1 MTGEVKIISRTHR
14 KINGK
19 YYARVRYKI
28 DDGKPL
34 EILRAVENKS
44 AIRPKLAEIEVDLL
58 KNGPLQLVAGK
69 VTFRQLAQHAKDN
82 VYVSAVYDD
91 QETKIKGVRSV
102 VPAHAAL
109 NNLVAFFADT
119 DIRKINEKSLTE
131 YQVARLTGII
141 KDRTKVSLST
151 VDREL
156 SKARRLF
163 NIAVDEGWL
172 LRSPFTR
179 AVSRNLIHDGNET
192 PDPIKTRELTD
203 EEAVQVIKAL
213 DTPERRHTLP
223 VFIAAMDT
231 GARRSSLLDYLRWR
245 DIDFGEEVIVITAY
259 KGKGRNIKP
268 KRWPVQMTSRL
279 KKELLQLQLQRKN
292 KNDDALVF
300 EEAKV
305 NLRKLWTAAYAEAGV
320 PKGTRLFYSVRHNF
334 GTEMA
339 NEGMPLPALANLL
352 GHSDVKMTMRYY
364 NLTKKT
370 IDKARDILNR
380 RAVANRQ

>member
-1 MTGEVKIISRTHR
+1 MTGKVEIISRTYR
-14 KINGK
+14 KIKGK

-34 EILRAVENKS
+34 DILRQVENKS
-44 AIRPKLAEIEVDLL
+44 AIKSKQAEIEVELRQH
-58 KNGPLQLVAGK
+58 GPAQLVAGK
-69 VTFRQLAQHAKDN
+69 VTFRQLAQHAKEN
-82 VYVSAVYDD
+82 IYVAAVYDD
-91 QETKIKGVRSV
+91 QETKITGVRSI

-109 NNLVAFFADT
+109 NNLVAFFGDI
-119 DIRKINEKSLTE
+119 DIRKINEKKLAQ
-131 YQVARLTGII
+131 YQIARLTGTI
-141 KDRTKVSLST
+141 KNLRKVTLST
-151 VDREL
+151 VDRDL

-172 LRSPFTR
+172 LGSPFTK
-179 AVSRNLIHDGNET
+179 AVSRNLIHDAAET

-203 EEAVQVIKAL
+203 EEALRVMKAL

-231 GARRSSLLDYLRWR
+231 GARKSSLLDYLRWK
-245 DIDFGEEVIVITAY
+245 DINFADELITLTAY

-279 KKELLQLQLQRKN
+279 KKELLQLQLQRTN

-300 EEAKV
+300 EPAKV
-305 NLRKLWTAAYAEAGV
+305 NLRKLWTAAYAEAEV

-364 NLTKKT
+364 NMNKKT
-370 IDKARDILNR
+370 IDKARDILDR
-380 RAVANRQ
+380 RAMVNS

>member
-1 MTGEVKIISRTHR
+1 MTGEVKIISRTYR
-14 KINGK
+14 KIKGK
-19 YYARVRYKI
+19 YYARVRYQI

-34 EILRAVENKS
+34 DILRQVENKS
-44 AIRPKLAEIEVDLL
+44 AIKPKQAEIEVELL
-58 KNGPLQLVAGK
+58 ENGPAQLVAGK

-82 VYVSAVYDD
+82 IYVSAVYDD
-91 QETKIKGVRSV
+91 QETKITGFRSV

-109 NNLVAFFADT
+109 NNLVAFFGNI
-119 DIRKINEKSLTE
+119 DIRKINEKKLTD
-131 YQVARLTGII
+131 YQVSRLTGTI
-141 KDRTKVSLST
+141 KNLRKVTLST
-151 VDREL
+151 VDRDL

-163 NIAVDEGWL
+163 NIALDEGWL
-172 LRSPFTR
+172 LRSPFTK
-179 AVSRNLIHDGNET
+179 AVSKNLIHDAAET

-203 EEAVQVIKAL
+203 EEALRVMKAL

-223 VFIAAMDT
+223 VFIAAVDT
-231 GARRSSLLDYLRWR
+231 GARKSSLLDYLRCK
-245 DIDFGEEVIVITAY
+245 DINFGDEIITLTAY

-300 EEAKV
+300 EDAKV
-305 NLRKLWTAAYAEAGV
+305 NLRKLWTAAYAEAAV
-320 PKGTRLFYSVRHNF
+320 PKGTRLFYAVRHNF

-339 NEGMPLPALANLL
+339 NEGLPLPALANLL

-364 NLTKKT
+364 NMNKKT

-380 RAVANRQ
+380 RAVVNS

>member
-1 MTGEVKIISRTHR
+1 MTGKVEIISRTYR

-34 EILRAVENKS
+34 DILRQVENKS
-44 AIRPKLAEIEVDLL
+44 AIKSKQAEIEVELL
-58 KNGPLQLVAGK
+58 KNGPAQLVAGK

-82 VYVSAVYDD
+82 IYVAAVYDD
-91 QETKIKGVRSV
+91 QETRITGVRSV
-102 VPAHAAL
+102 VPAHACL
-109 NNLVAFFADT
+109 NNLVAFFGDI
-119 DIRKINEKSLTE
+119 DIRKINEKKLTE
-131 YQVARLTGII
+131 YQVARLTG
-141 KDRTKVSLST
+141 TKNLRKVTLST
-151 VDREL
+151 VDRDL

-172 LRSPFTR
+172 LRSPFTK
-179 AVSRNLIHDGNET
+179 AVSRNLIHDAVET

-203 EEAVQVIKAL
+203 EEAIRVMKAL
-213 DTPERRHTLP
+213 DTPERGHTLP

-231 GARRSSLLDYLRWR
+231 GARKSSLLDYLRWK
-245 DIDFGEEVIVITAY
+245 DINFGDEIITLTAY

-300 EEAKV
+300 EPAKV

-339 NEGMPLPALANLL
+339 NEGIPLPALANLM
-352 GHSDVKMTMRYY
+352 GHSEVKMTMRYY
-364 NLTKKT
+364 NMNKKT
-370 IDKARDILNR
+370 IDKARDILDR
-380 RAVANRQ
+380 RAIVNR

>member
-82 VYVSAVYDD
+82 IYVSAVYDD

-109 NNLVAFFADT
+109 NNLVAFFGDT
-119 DIRKINEKSLTE
+119 DIRKINEKILTE
-131 YQVARLTGII
+131 YQIARLTGTI

-156 SKARRLF
+156 SKARKLF

-172 LRSPFTR
+172 LRSPFTK
-179 AVSRNLIHDGNET
+179 AVSRNLIHDASET

-203 EEAVQVIKAL
+203 EEAVLVIKAL

-231 GARRSSLLDYLRWR
+231 GARRSSLLDYLRWK
-245 DIDFGEEVIVITAY
+245 DINFGDEIIIITAY
-259 KGKGRNIKP
+259 KGKGRNVKP
-268 KRWPVQMTSRL
+268 KRWPVQMTGRL

-352 GHSDVKMTMRYY
+352 GHSDPKMTMRYY
-364 NLTKKT
+364 NLNKRT

>member
-1 MTGEVKIISRTHR
+1 MTGEVKIISRTR
-14 KINGK
+14 RTINGK
-19 YYARVRYKI
+19 HYARVRYKI

-34 EILRAVENKS
+34 DILRAVENKS
-44 AIRPKLAEIEVDLL
+44 AVTPKLAEIEVDLL
-58 KNGPLQLVAGK
+58 KNGPQQLVAGK

-82 VYVSAVYDD
+82 VYVPAVYDD

-109 NNLVAFFADT
+109 NNLVAFFGDT
-119 DIRKINEKSLTE
+119 DIRKINEKRLTE
-131 YQVARLTGII
+131 YQVARLTGTM

-156 SKARRLF
+156 SKARKLF

-172 LRSPFTR
+172 LRSPFTK
-179 AVSRNLIHDGNET
+179 AVSRNLIHDADET
-192 PDPIKTRELTD
+192 PDPIKTRQLTD
-203 EEAVQVIKAL
+203 EEAVLVIKAL

-231 GARRSSLLDYLRWR
+231 GARRSSLLDYLRWK
-245 DIDFGEEVIVITAY
+245 DINFGDELIIMTAY
-259 KGKGRNIKP
+259 KGKSRNVKP

-292 KNDDALVF
+292 KNEDALVF
-300 EEAKV
+300 EQAQV
-305 NLRKLWTAAYAEAGV
+305 NLRKLWIAAYAEAGV

-352 GHSDVKMTMRYY
+352 GHSDPKMTMRYY
-364 NLTKKT
+364 NLNKKT

-380 RAVANRQ
+380 RAVANHQ